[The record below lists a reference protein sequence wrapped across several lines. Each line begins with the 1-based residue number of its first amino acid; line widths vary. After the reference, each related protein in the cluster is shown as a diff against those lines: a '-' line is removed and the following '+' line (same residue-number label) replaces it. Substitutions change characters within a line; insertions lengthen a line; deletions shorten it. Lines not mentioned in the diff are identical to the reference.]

1 MLTTRK
7 KQKIIKEHQVH
18 EKDTGSSEIQ
28 VALLTKQ
35 ITELIKHLKHHLKDH
50 HSRRGLLKMV
60 GKRKKIL
67 NYLKKTNPKNYSAL
81 VKKLGL
87 KK

>member
-7 KQKIIKEHQVH
+7 KQKIIKEHQTH

-28 VALLTKQ
+28 VAVLSRR
-35 ITELIKHLKHHLKDH
+35 IDELVSHLKHNPKDH
-50 HSRRGLLKMV
+50 HSRRGLLGMV
-60 GKRKKIL
+60 SKRRKFL
-67 NYLKKTNPKNYSAL
+67 DYLKKTNPKSYTSLA
-81 VKKLGL
+81 KKLEL